1 MGCRR
6 FPALAMDDHRFPSLF
21 LIALLSFAAPPAAA
35 APRTASAA
43 EPAPVCSLS
52 EDLAGLRAE
61 LLAKAEELAE
71 RAQKAQANVARD
83 ELYRA
88 ILCIDPDHKEA
99 RKVLGFAKGKQGW
112 TLKKYVPQ
120 KDRGKP
126 EDLAAIAE
134 QRGSLG
140 VDFERRFR
148 AALEAAG
155 AEGPAAL
162 DAERRELLAVMWFGD
177 DNIELRRELG
187 FEFDEEAKLWRMSE
201 VLAARAD
208 RAERK
213 ELLERLL
220 KEVPEPEVTEV
231 DETGAKTG
239 IGFPSVFA
247 NERALVCSTGKP
259 EEAKRVLQ
267 IMHIAPD
274 FLSESFRRSDPTLDQ
289 KWFVYDLAN
298 PNLRRQFYQNHPDV
312 KPEERER
319 FSNSAAI
326 TFGFLALC
334 GSGEAPA
341 NRYDCIS
348 LTRAGQYLRPI
359 VGLQVE
365 RGWAWAGLST
375 YLSYQLCG
383 TRLTQWIQDSKYSD
397 GKAKDLGERL
407 VDPKVDWLLEA
418 RLLLEEPGRA
428 ASLRTVLGR
437 ETKDLGPDELV
448 IGYAFCAYLFEG
460 RREDLCKILDR
471 MREGQTSPQAVEGVL
486 SMSVE
491 SASQRLLEWL
501 QAMTGA

>member
-1 MGCRR
+1 MKNPRLAALWP
-6 FPALAMDDHRFPSLF
+6 FVLSLLAAAPAPALACGPS
-21 LIALLSFAAPPAAA
+21 SGGPP
-35 APRTASAA
+35 SAA
-43 EPAPVCSLS
+43 VRRD
-52 EDLAGLRAE
+52 DLGALRAE

-88 ILCIDPDHKEA
+88 ILCIEPDHKEA
-99 RKVLGFAKGKQGW
+99 RKVLGYAKGKQGW

-126 EDLAAIAE
+126 EDLAAIAQE
-134 QRGSLG
+134 RSSLG

-148 AALEAAG
+148 AALGGEG
-155 AEGPAAL
+155 DEGPARL
-162 DAERRELLAVMWFGD
+162 DAQRRELLAVMWFGD

-187 FEFDEEAKLWRMSE
+187 FEFDEEAKRWLMSE

-213 ELLERLL
+213 ELLERLAQ
-220 KEVPEPEVTEV
+220 EVPEPEATEV
-231 DETGAKTG
+231 DESGAKTG
-239 IGFPSVFA
+239 IGFFSVFA
-247 NERALVCSTGKP
+247 NDRVLVCSTGKP
-259 EEAKRVLQ
+259 EEAKRLLS
-267 IMHIAPD
+267 ILHSAPE

-298 PNLRRQFYQNHPDV
+298 PNLRRQFYDNHPDV
-312 KPEERER
+312 KPEDRDR
-319 FSNSAAI
+319 FANSAAI

-334 GSGEAPA
+334 GSGDTPA

-348 LTRAGQYLRPI
+348 LSRVGHYLRQ
-359 VGLQVE
+359 VFGVQVE

-383 TRLTQWIQDSKYSD
+383 TRLTQWIQDTKYSD

-407 VDPKVDWLLEA
+407 MDPKVDWLLEA
-418 RLLLEEPGRA
+418 RLLMEDPGRA
-428 ASLRTVLGR
+428 PSLRTVLGR

-448 IGYAFCAYLFEG
+448 IGYAFCAFLFEG
-460 RREDLCKILDR
+460 RRDDLCRILDR
-471 MREGQTSPQAVEGVL
+471 MREGQTSPQAVEGIL

>member
-1 MGCRR
+1 MKRR
-6 FPALAMDDHRFPSLF
+6 LLSLLLPTALAVLTV
-21 LIALLSFAAPPAAA
+21 LSAAPAPAVAPQPPTAA
-35 APRTASAA
+35 VASAA
-43 EPAPVCSLS
+43 ARG
-52 EDLAGLRAE
+52 EDLGALRAE

-99 RKVLGFAKGKQGW
+99 RKVLGFSKGKQGW

-126 EDLAAIAE
+126 EDLAAIAQE
-134 QRGSLG
+134 RSSLG

-148 AALEAAG
+148 AALSGDG
-155 AEGPAAL
+155 ADGPAQL
-162 DAERRELLAVMWFGD
+162 DAQRRELMAVMWFGD
-177 DNIELRRELG
+177 DNIELRREMG

-208 RAERK
+208 RIERK

-220 KEVPEPEVTEV
+220 NEVPEPEATEV
-231 DETGAKTG
+231 DENGAKTG
-239 IGFPSVFA
+239 IGFFSVFA
-247 NERALVCSTGKP
+247 NDRVLVCSTGKP
-259 EEAKRVLQ
+259 EEAKRLLA
-267 IMHIAPD
+267 ILHLAPE
-274 FLSESFRRSDPTLDQ
+274 FLSESFRRSDPTSDQ

-298 PNLRRQFYQNHPDV
+298 PNLRRQFYDNHPDV
-312 KPEERER
+312 KPEDRER
-319 FSNSAAI
+319 FANSAAI

-334 GSGEAPA
+334 GSGETPA

-348 LTRAGQYLRPI
+348 LNRAGHYLRN
-359 VGLQVE
+359 VFGLQPE

-383 TRLTQWIQDSKYSD
+383 TRLTQWIQESKYAD

-407 VDPKVDWLLEA
+407 TDPKVDWLLEA
-418 RLLLEEPGRA
+418 RLLLEEAGRA
-428 ASLRTVLGR
+428 PGLRTVLGR
-437 ETKDLGPDELV
+437 ETKDLAADELV
-448 IGYAFCAYLFEG
+448 IGYAFCAYLYEG
-460 RREDLCKILDR
+460 RRDDLCRILDR

-486 SMSVE
+486 AMSVE